1 MDFFLFI
8 CVTLRVIGKQGDDKD
23 GKSRV
28 FRELSLEN
36 LGPFD
41 ESPLGVS
48 TSNPGI
54 ISFFFFFF
62 FSKER
67 KESE

>member
-1 MDFFLFI
+1 MN
-8 CVTLRVIGKQGDDKD
+8 LRVIGKQEDNKD

-28 FRELSLEN
+28 FREISLEN

-41 ESPLGVS
+41 ESPSGVS

-54 ISFFFFFF
+54 ISPPFFF
-62 FSKER
+62 KER